1 VLSNESQRI
10 LPIQVFISRSTPQTH
25 PELWV
30 IESLTYP
37 LLAWLFLQCE
47 GLALADYSRDFRQ
60 AKRGSTPFCKAIAV

>member
-30 IESLTYP
+30 IESP
-37 LLAWLFLQCE
+37 PR
-47 GLALADYSRDFRQ
+47 GLRRIAD
-60 AKRGSTPFCKAIAV
+60 G

>member
-30 IESLTYP
+30 IER
-37 LLAWLFLQCE
+37 CE
-47 GLALADYSRDFRQ
+47 SNQ
-60 AKRGSTPFCKAIAV
+60 Q

>member
-30 IESLTYP
+30 IERFTG
-37 LLAWLFLQCE
+37 
-47 GLALADYSRDFRQ
+47 GLRKA
-60 AKRGSTPFCKAIAV
+60 STRAI